1 MTWKKRKKCW
11 QLFFV
16 QSIKKRARER
26 GWGWWGW
33 WGGRHFWPQL
43 INRTLFRLAC
53 TYYLFTGA
61 FSQSEG
67 NMFQHLVGG
76 EGGGSGREKEGW
88 WWKER
93 EREEVGWT
101 LARCRSLPWR
111 FIRRLHC
118 GSTDSSV
125 TECQREGVFA
135 VEKAALKWAQ
145 TSLHPPTR
153 PTLQEC
159 IEWGPVCVTY
169 DWQGQFVVRHSLLAF
184 SVKYASSMLT
194 DTDHRAGFKT
204 RLDNSWYAVRKYS

>member
-1 MTWKKRKKCW
+1 M
-11 QLFFV
+11 

-26 GWGWWGW
+26 GWGWWGGVG
-33 WGGRHFWPQL
+33 GGRHFWPQL

-53 TYYLFTGA
+53 THYLFTGA

-67 NMFQHLVGG
+67 NMFQHLVGV
-76 EGGGSGREKEGW
+76 GGGGGQWEG
-88 WWKER
+88 KRGMMVER

-111 FIRRLHC
+111 SISRLHC

-184 SVKYASSMLT
+184 SVKYVSSMLT